1 MSQIIQA
8 FLNIVNM
15 SIGSGVADAS
25 AFTDVE
31 VHVGHV
37 RKTLYGGDITYDAE
51 KGAFLIPLTQE
62 ETFSLRGRQKINLR
76 CKFPGGNVIG
86 TDLGTVVFEP
96 SLSKEVI

>member
-1 MSQIIQA
+1 MMAGDSCNLPIK
-8 FLNIVNM
+8 IV
-15 SIGSGVADAS
+15 IGSGVADAS
-25 AFTDVE
+25 AFTDME

-51 KGAFLIPLTQE
+51 KGAFLVPLTQE